1 LIYCL
6 FQFTN
11 AFSEIRIDFFSSE
24 KEKEQRANLHKEVID
39 WLLSDSGYK
48 PVEKKKVK
56 TQLKDFLKSKNIN
69 YSTISKKK
77 GKKDIDENINFKI
90 EFLDYLKTLK
100 SEAGGSFYSA
110 LLNNCSSSQFYLNY
124 EDYKKTAFYQIGK
137 IIFENITE
145 KRRKNALNE
154 LSQKR
159 YGLESFSNCLA
170 KLEKYDKERS
180 PASVSFAYMI
190 EAVKAFLEG
199 EKYGEFQAKKK
210 EELLK
215 DLESDKDNNKGKL
228 WTP

>member
-1 LIYCL
+1 M
-6 FQFTN
+6 
-11 AFSEIRIDFFSSE
+11 
-24 KEKEQRANLHKEVID
+24 
-39 WLLSDSGYK
+39 LSDSGYK

-56 TQLKDFLKSKNIN
+56 TQLKDFLKSINVN

-100 SEAGGSFYSA
+100 SEAGSSFYSA

-137 IIFENITE
+137 IVFENITE
-145 KRRKNALNE
+145 KRRKKALNE

-159 YGLESFSNCLA
+159 YSLESFSNCLA
-170 KLEKYDKERS
+170 KLEKYDKEKS

-190 EAVKAFLEG
+190 EVIKAFLEG
-199 EKYGEFQAKKK
+199 EKYGEFQARKK

-215 DLESDKDNNKGKL
+215 ELERKKNDGKGKL
-228 WTP
+228 WSP